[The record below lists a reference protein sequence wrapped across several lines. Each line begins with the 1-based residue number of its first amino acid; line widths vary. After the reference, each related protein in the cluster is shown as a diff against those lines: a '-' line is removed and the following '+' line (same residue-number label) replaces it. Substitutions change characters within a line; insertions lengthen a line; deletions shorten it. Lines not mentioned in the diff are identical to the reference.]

1 MSEGIHLIFLGA
13 PGAGKGTQAQVV
25 ATRYEAAHVSTGD
38 ILRQAVREET
48 ALGLE
53 AKSFMDKGE
62 LVPDEVIIGMI
73 REKLTDAQFPKNWI
87 MDGFPRTLAQAEAL
101 DGLLKD
107 IGQELTAVLNI
118 DVPLDLLM
126 DRLTLRRT
134 CRRTGQIFNLKF
146 NPPANPEQYDLYQR
160 DDDKPEAVSRRL
172 EVYQAQTQ
180 PLIAYYAE
188 HDQLV
193 TLNGDQAV
201 EDVTQQIAQAIHSRT
216 A

>member
-1 MSEGIHLIFLGA
+1 MHLIFLGA

-73 REKLTDAQFPKNWI
+73 REKLTDSQFPKNWI

-146 NPPANPEQYDLYQR
+146 NPPAHPEQYDLYQR